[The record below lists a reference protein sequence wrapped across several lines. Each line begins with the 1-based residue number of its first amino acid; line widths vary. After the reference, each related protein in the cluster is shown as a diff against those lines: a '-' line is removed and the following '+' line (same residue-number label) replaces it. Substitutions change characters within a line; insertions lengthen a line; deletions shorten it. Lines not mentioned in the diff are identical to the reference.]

1 MYEKNMKEEFIE
13 EYRRSR
19 IIAKASLTG
28 LFNKTEA
35 FELARGKDCSRFS
48 EEEILDMYMQFNAGN
63 VRTLLNCN
71 AILRAY
77 TEWIN
82 SNYDGAQNAYDRI
95 GRDMLELIAGDK
107 AEAC

>member
-35 FELARGKDCSRFS
+35 FELARGRTAAGSAKRKYSICTCSS
-48 EEEILDMYMQFNAGN
+48 I
-63 VRTLLNCN
+63 
-71 AILRAY
+71 RAMCARSSIVTRY
-77 TEWIN
+77 
-82 SNYDGAQNAYDRI
+82 
-95 GRDMLELIAGDK
+95 
-107 AEAC
+107 